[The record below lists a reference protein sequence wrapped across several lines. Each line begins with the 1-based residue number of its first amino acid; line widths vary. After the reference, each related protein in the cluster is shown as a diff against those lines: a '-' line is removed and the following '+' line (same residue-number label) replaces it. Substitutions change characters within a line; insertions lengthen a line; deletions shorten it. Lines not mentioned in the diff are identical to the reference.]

1 MKEKNSLLKNP
12 SFQAIL
18 SSLLCIVLG
27 LLIGYIVLMI
37 INPSGAGES
46 IKTILLNFMTRS
58 SNPARIKAL
67 GNTLAKT
74 APLLMC
80 ALSICFCYKVGL
92 FNIGAAG
99 QYEAGACAGLYSA
112 LVLGMPWYICLIIS
126 AIAGAAVGA
135 LSGFLK
141 AYRNVNEVISG
152 IMLNWIML
160 YLTNTILSRGKA
172 KDPASPYTVK
182 VSSGNPNALLP
193 KGILG
198 NIFSNNNTVTIAII
212 LSILFAILIW
222 IILTKTKF
230 GYELRATGYNKYA
243 AHYAGMKEKKNII
256 VTLAIGGALAGV
268 GASFLFLTGYQEW
281 STTQTSV
288 PGMGFNGI
296 AATFLGGLHPI
307 GTIFASFFIQS
318 ITDGGALIDKS
329 IYPSQISDLISS
341 IIIYLCGFVLFFKYT
356 MNNIL
361 DRNKAEI
368 SKVDGSIIG
377 DSKDSNTIDN
387 NINNDN
393 NNETDNNKESE
404 DTENGG
410 EN

>member
-46 IKTILLNFMTRS
+46 VKTILLNFMTRS

-182 VSSGNPNALLP
+182 VSSGNPDALLP

-393 NNETDNNKESE
+393 NETDNNKESE

-410 EN
+410 EK